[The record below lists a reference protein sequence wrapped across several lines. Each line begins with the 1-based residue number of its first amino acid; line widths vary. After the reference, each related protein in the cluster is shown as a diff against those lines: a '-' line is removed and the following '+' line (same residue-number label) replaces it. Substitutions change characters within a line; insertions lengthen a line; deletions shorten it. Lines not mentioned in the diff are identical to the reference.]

1 MTSLVLNNW
10 ALVPDVSS
18 GADQVTNTDTTTL
31 GSTIMTTCQDGT
43 ISDALAVTTECEQ
56 IVIGDVEYR
65 PTPPANMGFELPPT
79 QNYEGGLFAVQP
91 KIRAYNSTVSAVS
104 VLYKFCGF
112 CCLFSILFFT
122 KSVIV

>member
-1 MTSLVLNNW
+1 M
-10 ALVPDVSS
+10 
-18 GADQVTNTDTTTL
+18 TNTDTTTL

-91 KIRAYNSTVSAVS
+91 KIRAYNSTVSAVYV
-104 VLYKFCGF
+104 VLYIIQ
-112 CCLFSILFFT
+112 ILWGMQFVLDFIFHKICNCVT
-122 KSVIV
+122 KN